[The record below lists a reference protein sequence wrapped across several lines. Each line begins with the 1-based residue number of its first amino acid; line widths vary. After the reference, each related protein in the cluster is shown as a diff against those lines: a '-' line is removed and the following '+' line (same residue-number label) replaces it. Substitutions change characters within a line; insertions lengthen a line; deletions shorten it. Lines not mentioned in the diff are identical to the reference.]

1 MSGPNEVEEKDDVDL
16 NELFDPKIIGKY
28 YREPKDQEI
37 VNFDIPE
44 RQFIKYMNYAKI
56 TKVSTDK
63 IKEEMEM

>member
-44 RQFIKYMNYAKI
+44 RQFIK
-56 TKVSTDK
+56 
-63 IKEEMEM
+63 